1 MLKTGTGLYSFWS
14 SNDLKTLCCS
24 SLLSIQAPY
33 HDFVYCRIGYSM
45 IADAEAKGLI
55 TPGQVSV

>member
-1 MLKTGTGLYSFWS
+1 MLKTGTVLYSFWS
-14 SNDLKTLCCS
+14 SNDLKTLCFS
-24 SLLSIQAPY
+24 SLLSIQVPD
-33 HDFVYCRIGYSM
+33 HTIVYCRIGYSM